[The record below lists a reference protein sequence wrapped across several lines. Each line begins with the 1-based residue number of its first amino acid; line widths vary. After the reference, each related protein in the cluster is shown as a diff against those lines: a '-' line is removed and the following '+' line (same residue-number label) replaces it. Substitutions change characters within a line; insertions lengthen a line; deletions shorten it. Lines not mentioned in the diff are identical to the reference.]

1 MNASY
6 NSSLFFLCAIFIIVY
21 NYTSAQSLFTQHTI
35 DNSFNGACSIC
46 SYDLDGDG
54 NLDILAAGNSGHQ
67 IAWWKAQADTPLT
80 FSKYIIDQTATGI
93 IFVDAADIDD
103 DNNLD
108 ILGASWQ
115 GNEVDVWLNYGGN
128 PITWDKYTIDST
140 ITQVHE
146 VHGAYI
152 DSDSLIDIIVA
163 SGGDNSIVWYQNTG
177 GGPWGWLKNVV
188 DDQFT
193 GARSVVSYDI
203 NDDGYNDLIGAALN
217 ANQIS
222 IWFNSGTNPVQW
234 SKQIVDNTFGGAHW
248 VRVYDIDEDGD
259 PDIVA
264 AGAIPGIIAWWRND
278 GGNPI
283 QWTKQI
289 IAGSFAGALS
299 VAAADLDL
307 DNDIDVFA
315 AATNANRVSW
325 WKNNGGEPIQ
335 WSTNSILSS
344 YAGAWPVFGI
354 DIDEDGD
361 TDILTAAS
369 TGNKVTLLENI
380 SIVTNIQNEF
390 LDTPQNFFL
399 YQNYPNPFNPDTKIS
414 YQISELS
421 FVSLKVYDVLGN
433 ELATLVNEEKS
444 AGNYEVNFNGSKL
457 ASGIYIY
464 QLKTINYTETKKM
477 ILQK

>member
-1 MNASY
+1 MNALCKSF
-6 NSSLFFLCAIFIIVY
+6 LFVLCAMCIM
-21 NYTSAQSLFTQHTI
+21 NYTFGQGLFTQHAI
-35 DNSFNGACSIC
+35 DNSFNGACSVC

-188 DDQFT
+188 DDQFA
-193 GARSVVSYDI
+193 GARSVVSYDL
-203 NDDGYNDLIGAALN
+203 NNDGYNDLIGAALSV
-217 ANQIS
+217 NQLS
-222 IWFNSGTNPVQW
+222 VWYNSGTNPVQW
-234 SKQIVDNTFGGAHW
+234 TKQIVDNTIGGAHW
-248 VRVYDIDEDGD
+248 VHIVDLDNDND

-307 DNDIDVFA
+307 DNDIDVFG

-369 TGNKVTLLENI
+369 TGNKVTLLENTT
-380 SIVTNIQNEF
+380 IVTNSTNE
-390 LDTPQNFFL
+390 LSSAQKNFYLF
-399 YQNYPNPFNPDTKIS
+399 QNYPNPFNPTTIIS
-414 YQISELS
+414 YQIPELS
-421 FVSLKVYDVLGN
+421 FVSLKVYGVLGN

-444 AGNYEVNFNGSKL
+444 AGNYEVEFNGTDL
-457 ASGIYIY
+457 PSGIYVYKILAGFFS
-464 QLKTINYTETKKM
+464 QTKKM
-477 ILQK
+477 ILLK

>member
-1 MNASY
+1 MNTLYDSF
-6 NSSLFFLCAIFIIVY
+6 LVFLCAIFIMVY
-21 NYTSAQSLFTQHTI
+21 KNTSAQGLFIQHTI
-35 DNSFNGACSIC
+35 DNAFTGACSVC

-54 NLDILAAGNSGHQ
+54 NLDVLAAGNSGNQ
-67 IAWWKAQADTPLT
+67 IAWWQTEYDTSLT
-80 FSKYIIDQTATGI
+80 FTKFVIDAAATGI
-93 IFVDAADIDD
+93 IYVDAADIDD
-103 DNNLD
+103 DNDLD
-108 ILGASWQ
+108 VLGASWQ
-115 GNEVDVWLNYGGN
+115 GNEVLLYLNYGGN

-146 VHGAYI
+146 VHGAYV

-188 DDQFT
+188 DDQFA
-193 GARSVVSYDI
+193 GARSVVSYDL
-203 NDDGYNDLIGAALN
+203 NNDGYNDLIGAALS
-217 ANQIS
+217 ANQINV
-222 IWFNSGTNPVQW
+222 WYNSGTNPVQW
-234 SKQIVDNTFGGAHW
+234 TKQIVDNTIGGAHW
-248 VRVYDIDEDGD
+248 VHIVDLDNDND

-307 DNDIDVFA
+307 DNDIDVFG

-414 YQISELS
+414 YQIPERDY
-421 FVSLKVYDVLGN
+421 VALKVYDVLGK
-433 ELATLVNEEKS
+433 LVTTLVNDKKA
-444 AGNYEVNFNGSKL
+444 AGSYEIDFDATGL

-464 QLKTINYTETKKM
+464 QLKTINYVETRKM
-477 ILQK
+477 LLLK

>member
-1 MNASY
+1 M
-6 NSSLFFLCAIFIIVY
+6 
-21 NYTSAQSLFTQHTI
+21 
-35 DNSFNGACSIC
+35 
-46 SYDLDGDG
+46 
-54 NLDILAAGNSGHQ
+54 
-67 IAWWKAQADTPLT
+67 
-80 FSKYIIDQTATGI
+80 
-93 IFVDAADIDD
+93 
-103 DNNLD
+103 
-108 ILGASWQ
+108 
-115 GNEVDVWLNYGGN
+115 
-128 PITWDKYTIDST
+128 
-140 ITQVHE
+140 
-146 VHGAYI
+146 
-152 DSDSLIDIIVA
+152 
-163 SGGDNSIVWYQNTG
+163 
-177 GGPWGWLKNVV
+177 
-188 DDQFT
+188 
-193 GARSVVSYDI
+193 
-203 NDDGYNDLIGAALN
+203 
-217 ANQIS
+217 
-222 IWFNSGTNPVQW
+222 
-234 SKQIVDNTFGGAHW
+234 
-248 VRVYDIDEDGD
+248 
-259 PDIVA
+259 
-264 AGAIPGIIAWWRND
+264 
-278 GGNPI
+278 
-283 QWTKQI
+283 
-289 IAGSFAGALS
+289 
-299 VAAADLDL
+299 DL
-307 DNDIDVFA
+307 DNDIDVFG

>member
-1 MNASY
+1 MNTLYDSF
-6 NSSLFFLCAIFIIVY
+6 LILLCAIFIMV
-21 NYTSAQSLFTQHTI
+21 NNNTSAQGLFIQHTI
-35 DNSFNGACSIC
+35 DNSFSGACSVC

-103 DNNLD
+103 DNDLD

-146 VHGAYI
+146 VHGAYV

-188 DDQFT
+188 DDQFA
-193 GARSVVSYDI
+193 GARSVVSYDL
-203 NDDGYNDLIGAALN
+203 NNDGYNDLIGAALS
-217 ANQIS
+217 ANQLS
-222 IWFNSGTNPVQW
+222 VWYNSGTNPVQW
-234 SKQIVDNTFGGAHW
+234 TKQIVDNTIGGAHW
-248 VRVYDIDEDGD
+248 VHIVDLDNDND

-307 DNDIDVFA
+307 DNDIDVFG
-315 AATNANRVSW
+315 AATNANSVSW

-335 WSTNSILSS
+335 WSTNSMLSS

-369 TGNKVTLLENI
+369 TGNKVTLLENTT
-380 SIVTNIQNEF
+380 IVTNSTNE
-390 LDTPQNFFL
+390 LSSAQKNFCLF
-399 YQNYPNPFNPDTKIS
+399 QNYPNPFNPTTIIS
-414 YQISELS
+414 YQIPELS
-421 FVSLKVYDVLGN
+421 FVSLKVYGVLGN

-444 AGNYEVNFNGSKL
+444 AGNYEVEFNGTDLPSGMYVYKIL
-457 ASGIYIY
+457 AGFFS
-464 QLKTINYTETKKM
+464 QTKKM
-477 ILQK
+477 ILLK